1 MPKQK
6 KLTRRQRAVM
16 DDLFTSELDEQAVLQ
31 KHNVSHALY
40 NRWLAGECFAEH
52 FESRIAQA
60 CRSGRIV
67 LARYATAA
75 AVKLIELTDCEKE
88 ETARKAC
95 LDIISLQG
103 PNQANPRPTARAEN
117 EATPPDSELPPETA
131 SRILAALAGDKP
143 PSLPSGTPAN
153 REIP

>member
-40 NRWLAGECFAEH
+40 NRWLAGECFAQH

-95 LDIISLQG
+95 LDIITMHSVSPKQTSTKTI
-103 PNQANPRPTARAEN
+103 QAAEK
-117 EATPPDSELPPETA
+117 PSESTLSPETT
-131 SRILAALAGDKP
+131 SRILAVLAEAEPVK
-143 PSLPSGTPAN
+143 
-153 REIP
+153 